1 MVQIL
6 ASWATLIAM
15 LILSVGS
22 VTGDPAAISR
32 PVSISTSNELGI
44 YSVAACRDTTTVTV
58 SGSSAYATNRVRASV
73 SYLNS
78 KGKYVLLQQVTS
90 FNFGS
95 GNFWIPIVLDYHS
108 QPVDADTSLQIIV
121 QLQRSSGGGFA
132 DLGDPVTTYVTA
144 ADRYCLDQCSVAIAT
159 SDRAPVNGVITL
171 RSHFGSWF
179 RPEGW
184 TQGVISVNAGRAVQ
198 ATFANVACNSWVRAW
213 FYPASGADRTP
224 RMLPSQFWPDE
235 YGTADAGASAP
246 YATSFAS
253 GLPATKPLE
262 SGDPYAPR

>member
-1 MVQIL
+1 MMQIL

-15 LILSVGS
+15 LILSVGN
-22 VTGDPAAISR
+22 PAAVSQ
-32 PVSISTSNELGI
+32 PVPMSTPTEFSI

-58 SGSSAYATNRVRASV
+58 SGSSAYATNRILASV

-90 FNFGS
+90 SNFGS
-95 GNFWIPIVLDYHS
+95 GNFWIPIVLDYHT

-144 ADRYCLDQCSVAIAT
+144 ADRYCLNQCSVAIST

-184 TQGVISVNAGRAVQ
+184 LHGVISVNAGHAVQ

-213 FYPASGADRTP
+213 YYPASGADRTP

-235 YGTADAGASAP
+235 FGTADAGASAP
-246 YATSFAS
+246 YATSFAR

-262 SGDPYAPR
+262 SDDPYAPR